1 LEFEGTVTQV
11 RLAPEIVSNVVTY
24 TVILKV
30 NNSDLKL
37 KPGMTAN
44 VTVITERHEDVL
56 KIAAAALRFTP
67 PTDAFP
73 AKPAEAAVASPLG
86 MPRMPRRGERGR
98 GDEAM
103 VWIVEKGKL
112 VGNVDVGE
120 QGLSDRTWIEV
131 MDTQLKEG
139 QELAVSYS
147 VESEG

>member
-1 LEFEGTVTQV
+1 M

-44 VTVITERHEDVL
+44 VTVITEKHEDVL

-67 PTDAFP
+67 PADAFP
-73 AKPAEAAVASPLG
+73 AKNDNEPSVSSPLG

-98 GDEAM
+98 GDRAV
-103 VWIVEKGKL
+103 VWVVEKGKL
-112 VGNVDVGE
+112 VESLEVGE

-131 MDTQLKEG
+131 TDTRLKEG